1 MIPKYHQIQC
11 ESLENIH
18 GDTLYS
24 FGNFPESVQM
34 RHFVSLSQRFP
45 DIFCKLCQVFQ
56 RSIAF
61 FDQCFHA
68 F

>member
-24 FGNFPESVQM
+24 FGNFHESVQM
-34 RHFVSLSQRFP
+34 RHFVSLFTAVSRY
-45 DIFCKLCQVFQ
+45 IL
-56 RSIAF
+56 
-61 FDQCFHA
+61 
-68 F
+68 